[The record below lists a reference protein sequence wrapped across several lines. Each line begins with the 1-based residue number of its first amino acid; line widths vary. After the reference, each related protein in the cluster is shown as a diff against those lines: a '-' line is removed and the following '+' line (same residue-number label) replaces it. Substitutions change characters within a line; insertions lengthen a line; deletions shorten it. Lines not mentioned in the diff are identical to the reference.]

1 MGSARDSALLVL
13 ASRHSTKHDR
23 FVTFSVFFPFLSW
36 PCFVQSCLDELMNT
50 SLHWFLYYY
59 NPDDYTDEI
68 YFKPKKKKN
77 NYKN

>member
-1 MGSARDSALLVL
+1 
-13 ASRHSTKHDR
+13 
-23 FVTFSVFFPFLSW
+23 
-36 PCFVQSCLDELMNT
+36 MNT

>member
-23 FVTFSVFFPFLSW
+23 YVTFSVFSPSFHGLVLFSY
-36 PCFVQSCLDELMNT
+36 VLMNT